1 MTTQQIDT
9 KQRLLDVAE
18 RLFALNGYQGTSLR
32 AITTEAQANLA
43 AVNYHFGSKEALL
56 EAVLQRRLGPL
67 NKAREE
73 HLHQVLQAAET
84 RQVSPRCIDVLRA
97 FVEPTLCFR
106 EEGPGARHFLLLI
119 GRSVAEADD
128 AVRLSFLRQ
137 VKPVFLLFKQS
148 LQLALP
154 QLSETILLARL
165 HFTIGALHH
174 VMCMPLHA
182 SIAPPELILQPDTD
196 TMLDMLLPYLTAG
209 MEAP

>member
-9 KQRLLDVAE
+9 KQRLLDAAE

-32 AITTEAQANLA
+32 AITAEAQANLA

-73 HLHQVLQAAET
+73 HLRQVLNQAENS
-84 RQVSPRCIDVLRA
+84 QSSPLCIDVLRA

-106 EEGPGARHFLLLI
+106 EEGTGARHFLLLI
-119 GRSVAEADD
+119 GRSVAEADE
-128 AVRLSFLRQ
+128 AVRQSFLRQ
-137 VKPVFLLFKQS
+137 VRPIFLLFKQC
-148 LQLALP
+148 LRLALP
-154 QLSETILLARL
+154 QLPEKTLLARL

-174 VMCMPLHA
+174 VMCMPLQA
-182 SIAPPELILQPDTD
+182 NIAPPELILQPDTSA
-196 TMLDMLLPYLTAG
+196 MLDLLLPYLTAG